1 MVKDKLNNIEG
12 LVGSITLQVFKS
24 REKDEII
31 GIEINPR
38 FGGGYPLSY
47 KAGANFPKWIIEEYL
62 LNNFNDDYFENWN
75 DNLLMIRYDQEI
87 IVNGYKG

>member
-1 MVKDKLNNIEG
+1 MSSKIKKTY
-12 LVGSITLQVFKS
+12 SC
-24 REKDEII
+24 
-31 GIEINPR
+31 INC
-38 FGGGYPLSY
+38 
-47 KAGANFPKWIIEEYL
+47 GANFPKWIIEEYL

>member
-1 MVKDKLNNIEG
+1 MYY
-12 LVGSITLQVFKS
+12 TLQVFKS
-24 REKDEII
+24 RKKDEII

-47 KAGANFPKWIIEEYL
+47 CAGANFPKWIIEEYL